1 MISIKEIN
9 WLSKE
14 ALEAEVIITDGS
26 FNLRCFGHPFRMK
39 EGDQLKQPL
48 LALDPNEVKRLEDQ
62 CSEAK
67 RLDSAFGYLIKGRL
81 IDKESGL
88 VKLGDIIIDIDG
100 KFIPGDLRN
109 NDYISFKCDRLDI

>member
-1 MISIKEIN
+1 MTSIKKIK

-26 FNLRCFGHPFRMK
+26 FNLLCFGHPFKMK
-39 EGDQLKQPL
+39 EGDQLLQPL
-48 LALDPNEVKRLEDQ
+48 LALDPKEIKRLEDQ
-62 CSEAK
+62 HSEAK

-88 VKLGDIIIDIDG
+88 VKLGDILIDVDG

-109 NDYISFKCDRLDI
+109 DEYISFKCDRLDI